1 MAYSGIILA
10 LDLAS
15 NTGVAE
21 GRPGGVPH
29 LYDADL
35 RREGDDWEDTWSR
48 AVGWIADRLY
58 LERSAVEASE
68 FRIIVEAPIFA
79 GAQRAK
85 NANSE
90 LVTKGL
96 WACITG
102 FARARGVMVHR
113 VHVSTVRAQF
123 LGNGK
128 MPGEAAKREARR
140 VCRALGWSP
149 PSLDAADA
157 GALWWYGCNLW
168 APQSAPIVDPR
179 VLKRRAA

>member
-1 MAYSGIILA
+1 MAYSGIILS

-15 NTGVAE
+15 NTGVGE
-21 GRPGGVPH
+21 GRPGAVPR
-29 LYDADL
+29 LYDAEL

-58 LERSAVEASE
+58 LERQAVEDGD
-68 FRIIVEAPIFA
+68 FRIIVEAPIFVGKA
-79 GAQRAK
+79 GAK

-123 LGNGK
+123 LGNGQ

-140 VCRALGWSP
+140 VCRALGWNP

-168 APQSAPIVDPR
+168 APNAAPVVDPR

>member
-1 MAYSGIILA
+1 VAYSGIILS

-15 NTGVAE
+15 NTGVGE
-21 GRPGGVPH
+21 GRPGAVPR
-29 LYDADL
+29 LYDAEL
-35 RREGDDWEDTWSR
+35 RRDGDDWEDTWSR

-58 LERSAVEASE
+58 VERAAVEAGDL
-68 FRIIVEAPIFA
+68 RIIVEAPIFVGKA
-79 GAQRAK
+79 GAK

-123 LGNGK
+123 LGNGQ

-140 VCRALGWSP
+140 VCRALGWNP

-168 APQSAPIVDPR
+168 APQSAPVVDPR